1 MNPDIPA
8 RLDDLIDFTRKRH
21 PDGDP
26 LQHLTDAVLVSEQ
39 LGELADHLVG
49 HFVDQARKAGA
60 SWTDIGGAMG
70 VSKQA
75 AQQRFV
81 LRAEDLGAD
90 TGLYDRLTDRAKH
103 VAAAAQEE
111 ARRTGQAQV
120 DSQHVV
126 LGLAAE
132 PKGLAVLAI
141 QAQGVRLDDVRS
153 AVTDA
158 LGGDH
163 GGQPSVGH
171 VPYGPEAK
179 KVMQLALREA
189 LRFGHNYVGTEHILL
204 GLLRDEKSAG
214 ARMLTDLGVT
224 RHESQQWVLA
234 ALEGYRRARAEI

>member
-1 MNPDIPA
+1 MEPDIPT
-8 RLDDLIDFTRKRH
+8 RLDDLIDYTRQRL

-60 SWTDIGGAMG
+60 SWTDIGRAMG

-75 AQQRFV
+75 AQKRFV
-81 LRAEDLGAD
+81 PRAEDFGAD
-90 TGLYDRLTDRAKH
+90 TSLYDRLTERAKH
-103 VAAAAQEE
+103 VAVAAQEE
-111 ARRTGQAQV
+111 ARRTGHSQV
-120 DSQHVV
+120 DSLHVV

-153 AVTDA
+153 AVTDV

-163 GGQPSVGH
+163 GDQPSEDH
-171 VPYGPEAK
+171 LPFGPEAK

-214 ARMLTDLGVT
+214 ARVLTDLGVT

-234 ALEGYRRARAEI
+234 ALEGYRRARAES

>member
-1 MNPDIPA
+1 MELDIPV
-8 RLDDLIDFTRKRH
+8 RLDDLIGYTNKRH

-26 LQHLTDAVLVSEQ
+26 LRHLTDAAQVSEQ

-60 SWTDIGGAMG
+60 SWTDIGRAMG

-75 AQQRFV
+75 AQKRFV
-81 LRAEDLGAD
+81 ARAEDLGAD
-90 TGLYDRLTDRAKH
+90 TSLYDRLTDRAKH

-111 ARRTGQAQV
+111 ARRTGHAQV
-120 DSQHVV
+120 DSLHVV
-126 LGLAAE
+126 LGLTAE

-141 QAQGVRLDDVRS
+141 QAQGVRPDDVRS
-153 AVTDA
+153 AVMDA

-163 GGQPSVGH
+163 GGRPSTDH
-171 VPYGPEAK
+171 VPFGPEAK

-214 ARMLTDLGVT
+214 TGVLTDLGVT
-224 RHESQQWVLA
+224 RHESQRWVLA
-234 ALEGYRRARAEI
+234 ALEGYRRARAQS

>member
-1 MNPDIPA
+1 MESDIPA
-8 RLDDLIDFTRKRH
+8 RLDDLIGYTRRCH
-21 PDGDP
+21 PDDDP
-26 LQHLTDAVLVSEQ
+26 LQHLTDAVQVSEQ

-60 SWTDIGGAMG
+60 SWTDIGRAMG

-75 AQQRFV
+75 AQKRFV
-81 LRAEDLGAD
+81 ARAEDLGAD
-90 TGLYDRLTDRAKH
+90 TSLYDRLTDRAKH

-111 ARRTGQAQV
+111 ARRTGHAQV
-120 DSQHVV
+120 DSLHVV
-126 LGLAAE
+126 LGLTAE

-141 QAQGVRLDDVRS
+141 HAQGVRLDDVRS
-153 AVTDA
+153 AVMDA

-163 GGQPSVGH
+163 GGRPSTDH
-171 VPYGPEAK
+171 VPFGPEAK

-214 ARMLTDLGVT
+214 TGVLTDLGVK
-224 RHESQQWVLA
+224 RHESQRWVLA
-234 ALEGYRRARAEI
+234 ALEGYRRARAQS